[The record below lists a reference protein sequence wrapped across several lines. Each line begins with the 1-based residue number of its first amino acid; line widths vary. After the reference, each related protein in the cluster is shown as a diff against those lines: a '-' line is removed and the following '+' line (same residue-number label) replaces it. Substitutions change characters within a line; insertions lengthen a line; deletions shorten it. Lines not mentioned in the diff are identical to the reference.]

1 MVRHDELG
9 DLQFALERMRQKLN
23 ETTITK
29 NYLNTVLN
37 SLSDAVL
44 VTSPNGIVKSCNEA
58 TQRLLGYSEADL
70 VGKPLVS
77 FIDEAHRECVR
88 PEHSAPEARETV
100 LRTASG
106 QTIPV
111 SMASSAITTEDPQ
124 FQGNIYVARNI
135 TERKRAERRIRYLA
149 RYDTLTKMPNRMQF
163 QHLLQQAIA
172 RARRNQRSLA
182 LLYLDLDRFKEVNDT
197 FGHAAGDR
205 TLEILSER
213 LTRNLSKDTVIGRLA
228 GDEFAMFIDDL
239 PVDIDNRAAIGA
251 LARTLLDEISRTF
264 YVNQQEV
271 YLTASVGIAICPYD
285 AENVID
291 LIRNADAAMYHSK
304 QNGGN
309 SCAFYVPEMNAAAV
323 ERLMLKSKLRRALER
338 DELVILYQSK
348 VDLRSGRVVGAEALL
363 RWRLPGH
370 GDISPSHFIPLAEE
384 TSLILDIGEW
394 VLNRVCAD
402 YREWQKMRARAR
414 PHRHQPVAAPTEAG
428 ELHRPLP
435 QRVPQARGLA
445 HLLRAG
451 SHRNH
456 VDDRPEAHHRLLN
469 ELYAMG
475 LNLAIDDFGTGY
487 SSLSALQQFPIGTL
501 KIDQSFVRDVAVDSN
516 DAAIVRTIIDMGKS
530 LDLEVIAEGVEAS
543 EQLEFLRK
551 HGCYYAQGRLFGDA
565 MEAGKLLA
573 ILAGQVGGA
582 AYHAR
587 PVRAHGAAAD
597 PPLVVARPPMLSAR
611 DLTLRRGPEP
621 LFEQVNFTVFRGNK
635 VGITGAN
642 GAGKSSLFAAI
653 RGELAADRGDIERPP
668 DLKIAHVEQEIA
680 ASERAAI
687 EFVLD
692 GDAELRAVLAAIAAA
707 ERRDAAVGARRSS
720 MRRSR
725 PSTAIAPRRAP
736 PRSCMDSDSRPRITS
751 GQVAE
756 FSGGWRVRLAMARA
770 LCSRADLL
778 LLDEPTNHLDLDAI
792 VWLEEWLTAFPG
804 TLLMISHDREFLDA
818 IIDRVLHIE
827 NRAHPRLLRQLLAV
841 RAKARRGTGAAAR
854 AAGAADAAHRR
865 DHHLRESLSRQRHQ
879 VAPGAEPLEDAASAW
894 SASCRRTSTA
904 RSSSSSRRR

>member
-1 MVRHDELG
+1 MARSLKTKYLLLASGVSAVLALILGGLAYYDHRVNTADANQLTYATVEQKLETDLEERASSLIKITSSSLATALKEGNNAAIATIAGRLLDEHDIERVEVLDAHNNVLYSGSNPGARPTNLGPYVLQSNVQRVGSLEIWMSRAEMQDTLSSIRSQLLSKQGVQNKRIRGVLAVITLPLIILGLLGAWFIARQLSGPISALVKSADRIGEGDYTRPLAVVRHDELG
-9 DLQFALERMRQKLN
+9 DLQFALERMRQNLN

-44 VTSPNGIVKSCNEA
+44 VTSPDGLVKSCNEA
-58 TQRLLGYSEADL
+58 AQQLLGYTEAEMI
-70 VGKPLVS
+70 GKPLS
-77 FIDEAHRECVR
+77 GFIDEVHRNAFDLT
-88 PEHSAPEARETV
+88 HSVSEARETV
-100 LRTASG
+100 LRTARG

-111 SMASSAITTEDPQ
+111 SMASSAITSQDPQ

-213 LTRNLSKDTVIGRLA
+213 LTRNLSKDAVIGRLA

-239 PVDIDNRAAIGA
+239 PVDADNRAVLGT

-271 YLTASVGIAICPYD
+271 YLTASAGIAICPYD

-309 SCAFYVPEMNAAAV
+309 SCAFYVPSMNAAAV

-348 VDLRSGRVVGAEALL
+348 VDLRTGRVVGAEALL

-402 YREWQKMRARAR
+402 YREWQKVVPEPGRVAINLSLRQLKQASFIARCR
-414 PHRHQPVAAPTEAG
+414 SVFRKHGVPPSCFELEVTETTLMTDPKRTIG
-428 ELHRPLP
+428 
-435 QRVPQARGLA
+435 
-445 HLLRAG
+445 
-451 SHRNH
+451 
-456 VDDRPEAHHRLLN
+456 LLN

-530 LDLEVIAEGVEAS
+530 LDLEVIAEGVEEA
-543 EQLEFLRK
+543 EQLEFLRA

-565 MEAGKLLA
+565 MEAHKLLA
-573 ILAGQVGGA
+573 ILAGQQGGA
-582 AYHAR
+582 AYH
-587 PVRAHGAAAD
+587 
-597 PPLVVARPPMLSAR
+597 
-611 DLTLRRGPEP
+611 
-621 LFEQVNFTVFRGNK
+621 
-635 VGITGAN
+635 
-642 GAGKSSLFAAI
+642 
-653 RGELAADRGDIERPP
+653 
-668 DLKIAHVEQEIA
+668 
-680 ASERAAI
+680 
-687 EFVLD
+687 
-692 GDAELRAVLAAIAAA
+692 
-707 ERRDAAVGARRSS
+707 
-720 MRRSR
+720 
-725 PSTAIAPRRAP
+725 
-736 PRSCMDSDSRPRITS
+736 
-751 GQVAE
+751 
-756 FSGGWRVRLAMARA
+756 
-770 LCSRADLL
+770 
-778 LLDEPTNHLDLDAI
+778 
-792 VWLEEWLTAFPG
+792 G
-804 TLLMISHDREFLDA
+804 TLCA
-818 IIDRVLHIE
+818 PTVLH
-827 NRAHPRLLRQLLAV
+827 PMRL
-841 RAKARRGTGAAAR
+841 
-854 AAGAADAAHRR
+854 
-865 DHHLRESLSRQRHQ
+865 
-879 VAPGAEPLEDAASAW
+879 
-894 SASCRRTSTA
+894 
-904 RSSSSSRRR
+904 SS

>member
-1 MVRHDELG
+1 MIKGLIDQVAESMARSLKTNYLLLALAVSAVLLLFLGGFAYYEHRVNTTDANHLTQVAVESKLETDLEARAASLSKITSSSLTTPLKEGNTDAIGSIAGRLLDEPDIERVEVLDAHNNVLYAHSNPATRPTAAAPYVLQSNIRSGTAPGTIQRIGSLEIWMSRADMQQTLSSINTELETKQDVQTRRIRGVFAVIAIPLVLLALLGAWFIARQLSGPIAALVKSADRIGEGDYTRPLAVVRHDELG

-37 SLSDAVL
+37 SLSDSVL
-44 VTSPNGIVKSCNEA
+44 VTSTDGIVKSCNEA
-58 TQRLLGYSEADL
+58 ARKLLGFSEDEL
-70 VGKPLVS
+70 VGKPLTG
-77 FIDEAHRECVR
+77 FIDDAHRAAFD
-88 PEHSAPEARETV
+88 PSHAAPEARETV

-111 SMASSAITTEDPQ
+111 SMASSAISSEDPQ
-124 FQGNIYVARNI
+124 FQGSIYVARNI

-239 PVDIDNRAAIGA
+239 PVDTDNRSGLAA
-251 LARTLLDEISRTF
+251 LARKLLDEISRTF
-264 YVNQQEV
+264 FVNQQEV
-271 YLTASVGIAICPYD
+271 YLTASAGVAICPYD

-309 SCAFYVPEMNAAAV
+309 SCVFYVPEMNAAAV

-348 VDLRSGRVVGAEALL
+348 VDLRSGRVIGAEALL

-402 YREWQKMRARAR
+402 YREWQKVVADPGRIAVNLSLRQLKQSSFIARCR
-414 PHRHQPVAAPTEAG
+414 NVFRKNGVSPTCF
-428 ELHRPLP
+428 ELEVTETTLMTDPKRTI
-435 QRVPQARGLA
+435 G
-445 HLLRAG
+445 
-451 SHRNH
+451 
-456 VDDRPEAHHRLLN
+456 LLN

-475 LNLAIDDFGTGY
+475 LHLAIDDFGTGY

-501 KIDQSFVRDVAVDSN
+501 KIDQSFVRDAAVDSN

-530 LDLEVIAEGVEAS
+530 LDLEVIAEGVEDTD
-543 EQLEFLRK
+543 QLEFLRT
-551 HGCYYAQGRLFGDA
+551 HGCFYAQGRLFGDA
-565 MEAGKLLA
+565 MEASKLLA
-573 ILAGQVGGA
+573 ILAGQKNGPSH
-582 AYHAR
+582 HANLCTPTVVR
-587 PVRAHGAAAD
+587 PMR
-597 PPLVVARPPMLSAR
+597 LS
-611 DLTLRRGPEP
+611 
-621 LFEQVNFTVFRGNK
+621 
-635 VGITGAN
+635 
-642 GAGKSSLFAAI
+642 S
-653 RGELAADRGDIERPP
+653 
-668 DLKIAHVEQEIA
+668 
-680 ASERAAI
+680 
-687 EFVLD
+687 
-692 GDAELRAVLAAIAAA
+692 
-707 ERRDAAVGARRSS
+707 
-720 MRRSR
+720 
-725 PSTAIAPRRAP
+725 
-736 PRSCMDSDSRPRITS
+736 
-751 GQVAE
+751 
-756 FSGGWRVRLAMARA
+756 
-770 LCSRADLL
+770 
-778 LLDEPTNHLDLDAI
+778 
-792 VWLEEWLTAFPG
+792 
-804 TLLMISHDREFLDA
+804 
-818 IIDRVLHIE
+818 
-827 NRAHPRLLRQLLAV
+827 
-841 RAKARRGTGAAAR
+841 
-854 AAGAADAAHRR
+854 
-865 DHHLRESLSRQRHQ
+865 
-879 VAPGAEPLEDAASAW
+879 
-894 SASCRRTSTA
+894 
-904 RSSSSSRRR
+904 

>member
-1 MVRHDELG
+1 MARSLKTKYLLLALAVGAVLSLLLGGLAYYEHRVDAADVNQLTYATVAQKLEADLETRASSLSEITGTSLSVALGSGNKAAVASIAERLLDERDIERVEVSDAHGTVLFSGGDPAARAAGDWFVFQSTIHSNLVSAPVQRVGSLQIWMSRAEMQETLASIRKQLESQQGMQIKRMRGFLASITLPLLALGLAGAWFIARQLSGPISALVKSADRIGQGDYTRPLAVVRHDELG

-37 SLSDAVL
+37 SLSDAVF
-44 VTSPNGIVKSCNEA
+44 VTSPDGIVKSCNEA
-58 TQRLLGYSEADL
+58 AQRLLGYQEAELLD
-70 VGKPLVS
+70 KPLAS
-77 FIDEAHRECVR
+77 FIDEVHR
-88 PEHSAPEARETV
+88 HAFDLTNSAPEARETV

-111 SMASSAITTEDPQ
+111 SMASSAITTADPQ

-239 PVDIDNRAAIGA
+239 PVDLDNRASISN

-271 YLTASVGIAICPYD
+271 YLTASVGVAICPYD

-309 SCAFYVPEMNAAAV
+309 SCAFYIPEMNAAAV

-348 VDLRSGRVVGAEALL
+348 VDLRNGRVVGAEALL

-394 VLNRVCAD
+394 VLDRVCSD
-402 YREWQKMRARAR
+402 YREWQKTVPEPGRIAVNLSLRQLKQSSFIARCR
-414 PHRHQPVAAPTEAG
+414 SVFRKHEVSPTCF
-428 ELHRPLP
+428 ELEVTETTLMTDPKRTI
-435 QRVPQARGLA
+435 G
-445 HLLRAG
+445 
-451 SHRNH
+451 
-456 VDDRPEAHHRLLN
+456 LLN

-501 KIDQSFVRDVAVDSN
+501 KIDQSFVRDVAVDSD

-565 MEAGKLLA
+565 MEAGKMLA
-573 ILAGQVGGA
+573 ILSGQAGGA
-582 AYHAR
+582 AHHASLCVPTVLR
-587 PVRAHGAAAD
+587 PFR
-597 PPLVVARPPMLSAR
+597 LS
-611 DLTLRRGPEP
+611 
-621 LFEQVNFTVFRGNK
+621 
-635 VGITGAN
+635 
-642 GAGKSSLFAAI
+642 S
-653 RGELAADRGDIERPP
+653 
-668 DLKIAHVEQEIA
+668 
-680 ASERAAI
+680 
-687 EFVLD
+687 
-692 GDAELRAVLAAIAAA
+692 
-707 ERRDAAVGARRSS
+707 
-720 MRRSR
+720 
-725 PSTAIAPRRAP
+725 
-736 PRSCMDSDSRPRITS
+736 
-751 GQVAE
+751 
-756 FSGGWRVRLAMARA
+756 
-770 LCSRADLL
+770 
-778 LLDEPTNHLDLDAI
+778 
-792 VWLEEWLTAFPG
+792 
-804 TLLMISHDREFLDA
+804 
-818 IIDRVLHIE
+818 
-827 NRAHPRLLRQLLAV
+827 
-841 RAKARRGTGAAAR
+841 
-854 AAGAADAAHRR
+854 
-865 DHHLRESLSRQRHQ
+865 
-879 VAPGAEPLEDAASAW
+879 
-894 SASCRRTSTA
+894 
-904 RSSSSSRRR
+904 

>member
-1 MVRHDELG
+1 MARSLKTKYLLLALVFGAVLSLLLGTLSYYEHRVDAADVNQLTYATVAQRLEADLETRASSLSEITGTSLGPALSSGSKAAVTSIAERLLDERDIERVEVLDAHGTVLFRGGDPAAQQSEDWFSFQSTIHSNLVSAPVQRVGSLRIWMSRAEMNETLASIRKQLESQQGFQIKRMRGLLAGITLPLLLLGLVGAWFIARQIERPISALVMSADRIGQGDYTMPLAVVRHNELG
-9 DLQFALERMRQKLN
+9 ELQFALERMRQKLN

-37 SLSDAVL
+37 SLSDAVF
-44 VTSPNGIVKSCNEA
+44 VTSPEGIVKSCNEA
-58 TQRLLGYSEADL
+58 THKLLGYQEADL
-70 VGKPLVS
+70 LGKPLVS
-77 FIDEAHRECVR
+77 FIDEAHRGALDLAN
-88 PEHSAPEARETV
+88 PAPEARETV

-111 SMASSAITTEDPQ
+111 SMAGSAITTEDPQ
-124 FQGNIYVARNI
+124 FRGNIYVARNI

-172 RARRNQRSLA
+172 RARRSQHSLA

-213 LTRNLSKDTVIGRLA
+213 LTRSLTSETVIGRLA
-228 GDEFAMFIDDL
+228 GDEFAMFVDDL
-239 PVDIDNRAAIGA
+239 PMDVDNRASIGA

-271 YLTASVGIAICPYD
+271 YLTASVGVAICPYD

-348 VDLRSGRVVGAEALL
+348 VDLRTGRVVGAEALL

-394 VLNRVCAD
+394 VLNRVCSD
-402 YREWQKMRARAR
+402 YREWQKTVPEPGRIAINLSLRQLKQSSFIARCR
-414 PHRHQPVAAPTEAG
+414 SVFRKHEVSPTCF
-428 ELHRPLP
+428 ELEVTETTLMTDPKRTI
-435 QRVPQARGLA
+435 G
-445 HLLRAG
+445 
-451 SHRNH
+451 
-456 VDDRPEAHHRLLN
+456 LLN

-501 KIDQSFVRDVAVDSN
+501 KIDQSFVRDVAVDSD

-530 LDLEVIAEGVEAS
+530 LDLEVIAEGVEES

-565 MEAGKLLA
+565 MAAGKLLE
-573 ILAGQVGGA
+573 ILSSQAGGA
-582 AYHAR
+582 PHHA
-587 PVRAHGAAAD
+587 
-597 PPLVVARPPMLSAR
+597 
-611 DLTLRRGPEP
+611 
-621 LFEQVNFTVFRGNK
+621 
-635 VGITGAN
+635 
-642 GAGKSSLFAAI
+642 
-653 RGELAADRGDIERPP
+653 
-668 DLKIAHVEQEIA
+668 
-680 ASERAAI
+680 
-687 EFVLD
+687 
-692 GDAELRAVLAAIAAA
+692 
-707 ERRDAAVGARRSS
+707 
-720 MRRSR
+720 
-725 PSTAIAPRRAP
+725 
-736 PRSCMDSDSRPRITS
+736 
-751 GQVAE
+751 
-756 FSGGWRVRLAMARA
+756 A
-770 LCSRADLL
+770 LCV
-778 LLDEPTNHLDLDAI
+778 PT
-792 VWLEEWLTAFPG
+792 
-804 TLLMISHDREFLDA
+804 
-818 IIDRVLHIE
+818 VLRPI
-827 NRAHPRLLRQLLAV
+827 RL
-841 RAKARRGTGAAAR
+841 
-854 AAGAADAAHRR
+854 
-865 DHHLRESLSRQRHQ
+865 
-879 VAPGAEPLEDAASAW
+879 
-894 SASCRRTSTA
+894 
-904 RSSSSSRRR
+904 SS